1 MTRTTVAGIAVAATA
16 TIMLIIQPEPQTIHQ
31 VETIHHVETIERVQ
45 EVPTIIDLDKY
56 RDVPAASP
64 HDDELMAECAWAL
77 QRLTGEPL
85 MGIILYLE
93 DHWNGDACA
102 AYEHQVLHGW
112 Y

>member
-1 MTRTTVAGIAVAATA
+1 MTRTTVAGIAIATTAA
-16 TIMLIIQPEPQTIHQ
+16 IMLILQPQPDPQIVHRVQTIN
-31 VETIHHVETIERVQ
+31 RVK
-45 EVPTIIDLDKY
+45 EVPAIIDLDKY
-56 RDVPAASP
+56 RDVPPTSP
-64 HDDELMAECAWAL
+64 HDEELNAECAWAL

>member
-1 MTRTTVAGIAVAATA
+1 MTRTTVAGIAIATTAA
-16 TIMLIIQPEPQTIHQ
+16 IMLILQPQPDPQIVHRVQTIN
-31 VETIHHVETIERVQ
+31 RVQ
-45 EVPTIIDLDKY
+45 EVPAIIDLDKY
-56 RDVPAASP
+56 RDVPPTSP

>member
-1 MTRTTVAGIAVAATA
+1 MTRTTVAGIAIATTAA
-16 TIMLIIQPEPQTIHQ
+16 IMLILQPQPDPQIVHRVQTIN
-31 VETIHHVETIERVQ
+31 RVQ
-45 EVPTIIDLDKY
+45 EVPAIIDLDKY
-56 RDVPAASP
+56 RDVPPTSP

-93 DHWNGDACA
+93 DHWNGNACA

>member
-1 MTRTTVAGIAVAATA
+1 MTRTTVASIAIATTAA
-16 TIMLIIQPEPQTIHQ
+16 IMLILQPQPDPQIVHRVQTIN
-31 VETIHHVETIERVQ
+31 RVQ
-45 EVPTIIDLDKY
+45 EVPAIIDLDKY
-56 RDVPAASP
+56 RDVPPTSP
-64 HDDELMAECAWAL
+64 HDEELMAECAWAL

>member
-1 MTRTTVAGIAVAATA
+1 MTRTTIAGIAIATTAA
-16 TIMLIIQPEPQTIHQ
+16 IMLILQPQPDPQIVHRVQTIN
-31 VETIHHVETIERVQ
+31 RVQ
-45 EVPTIIDLDKY
+45 EVPAIIDLDKY
-56 RDVPAASP
+56 RDVPPTSP

>member
-1 MTRTTVAGIAVAATA
+1 MTRTTVAGIAIATTAA
-16 TIMLIIQPEPQTIHQ
+16 IMLILQPQPDPQIVHRVQTIN
-31 VETIHHVETIERVQ
+31 RVQ
-45 EVPTIIDLDKY
+45 EVPAIIDLDKY
-56 RDVPAASP
+56 RDVPPTSP
-64 HDDELMAECAWAL
+64 HDEELMAECAWAL

>member
-1 MTRTTVAGIAVAATA
+1 MTRTTVAGIAVATTA
-16 TIMLIIQPEPQTIHQ
+16 AIMLMLQPQPDPQIVHRVQTIN
-31 VETIHHVETIERVQ
+31 RVQ
-45 EVPTIIDLDKY
+45 EVPAIIDLDKY
-56 RDVPAASP
+56 RDVPPTSP